1 MGKKSYIFLL
11 LIVFSTF
18 AFFPI
23 AEEKNLS
30 GYDSVPIGGDESEI
44 YVNSKEIKKDN
55 SDVYIKV
62 YKKSRVLE
70 LYENDK
76 LLGRFKIA
84 LGKSPEGDKCREG
97 DSKTPEGQYYICT
110 RNESSKFTLF
120 LGLSYPNMKDAQLG
134 LENNIIS
141 QEEFSMIKRAEE
153 TKQRPPWNTALGGE
167 IGIHGGGNTHDW
179 TQGCIALSDEDIIL
193 IGQHVTSNTSVEIFE

>member
-1 MGKKSYIFLL
+1 MAFDTKLRDF
-11 LIVFSTF
+11 FSTELKNIQEKGLF
-18 AFFPI
+18 KEERYI
-23 AEEKNLS
+23 AS
-30 GYDSVPIGGDESEI
+30 PQSAM
-44 YVNSKEIKKDN
+44 
-55 SDVYIKV
+55 IKV
-62 YKKSRVLE
+62 EYPAGSQPKEVINFCANN
-70 LYENDK
+70 Y
-76 LLGRFKIA
+76 
-84 LGKSPEGDKCREG
+84 
-97 DSKTPEGQYYICT
+97 
-110 RNESSKFTLF
+110 
-120 LGLSYPNMKDAQLG
+120 LGLSSHPEVIKAAQLG